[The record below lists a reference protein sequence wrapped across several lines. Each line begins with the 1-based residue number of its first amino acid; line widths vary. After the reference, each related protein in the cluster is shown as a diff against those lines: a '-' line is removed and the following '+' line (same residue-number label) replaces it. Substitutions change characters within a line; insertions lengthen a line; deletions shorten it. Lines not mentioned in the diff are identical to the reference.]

1 MDENNMTNNTNE
13 TESTYTSAF
22 DNPVS
27 SGATPDTTAS
37 EPKVETEVIP
47 PKTQTTADGSVYYS
61 NINTNDSTT
70 SSENFN
76 NYYTNTTNTSST
88 ISSADDYSIGFAIA
102 SLVMGILGLLSC
114 CCIFCINPGPIF
126 DILGIIFY
134 CLQKKDE
141 YGKKPTAATIG
152 LVLSIV
158 GLLACIIMYLFVF
171 IGGGS
176 QAYLDALQ
184 NI

>member
-61 NINTNDSTT
+61 NIDPTNSST

-88 ISSADDYSIGFAIA
+88 IGSTDDFSTGFAIA
-102 SLVMGILGLLSC
+102 SLVMGILGLLC
-114 CCIFCINPGPIF
+114 CCCCLGAIF

-134 CLQKKDE
+134 CVQKKDE
-141 YGKKPTAATIG
+141 YGKKPTMATIG
-152 LVLSIV
+152 LILSIV
-158 GLLACIIMYLFVF
+158 ALVSYVVLTIIGLVS
-171 IGGGS
+171 GGS
-176 QAYLDALQ
+176 QEYMNMLQ
-184 NI
+184 NMQNM